1 VTWCRDP
8 QGAEAIASGVMAD
21 KLISGHNYSRIMP
34 TFRHFK
40 FVSVGIAIAL
50 SYTEPGASENLPS
63 LLQTE
68 SNLVKR
74 WDIQPAVAPIQRRLT
89 GFPLDSQKVGLQA
102 LGNTAQPMSPLGAVN
117 IVQSP
122 APTIPQ
128 PSSAQPEKNASE
140 SLNPSSNPLL
150 FPTQPEEVQI
160 QSTQSITLQQAL
172 ELARRNNRELQ
183 TAKLTLERERAALQ
197 EALAAEFPT
206 AGVSADF
213 TRTDSAQAE
222 LSNRR
227 QANNSLRQFLDD
239 QSPVSASFNTALEL
253 SYDLYTAG
261 RRPATIRAA
270 EEQVRF
276 QQLEVER
283 LSEEV
288 RLNAT
293 NAYYD
298 LQEADAQVEIARA
311 AVTDAAQS
319 LRDAQL
325 LERAG
330 LGTRFDILQ
339 AQVSLANANQDL
351 TRSISQQ
358 RIRRRQIVQ
367 LLSLAQSVEVS
378 AADPIEVADKWNLS
392 LEQSIILAYK
402 NRAEL
407 EQQLVQRDINEQQRR
422 IALAAI
428 RPQASLSASYNILG
442 VLNDNEGPADGLTLG
457 ARLRWNFFDGGAARA
472 RAEQAR
478 KNIAIAETR
487 FADQRN
493 QVRFEV
499 EQAFYQLNANA
510 QNIQTA
516 SFALQQAQESLR
528 LARLR
533 FQAGVG
539 TQTDVINQQTSLTR
553 ARVNQLTAILDYNR
567 ALAALQRSI
576 TNLPDSNLF
585 DLP

>member
-1 VTWCRDP
+1 MTWCRDP
-8 QGAEAIASGVMAD
+8 QGPDAIASGVMAD

-34 TFRHFK
+34 TFRHFR
-40 FVSVGIAIAL
+40 FVGVGVAIAL
-50 SYTEPGASENLPS
+50 SCTEPGASENLPS

-68 SNLVKR
+68 RNLVKR
-74 WDIQPAVAPIQRRLT
+74 WDTQPGVAPIQRRLT
-89 GFPLDSQKVGLQA
+89 GFPLDSQEVGLLA
-102 LGNTAQPMSPLGAVN
+102 KEDAAQPISPLGAVN

-122 APTIPQ
+122 APTTPQ
-128 PSSAQPEKNASE
+128 PSSAQPENNASE
-140 SLNPSSNPLL
+140 SLNPSPNPLL

-183 TAKLTLERERAALQ
+183 TAQLTLERERAALQ

-213 TRTDSAQAE
+213 SRTDSAQAE
-222 LSNRR
+222 LLNRR
-227 QANNSLRQFLDD
+227 QANNPQFLGD

-283 LSEEV
+283 LSEQL
-288 RLNAT
+288 RLNVT

-298 LQEADAQVEIARA
+298 LQEADAQVEITRA

-378 AADPIEVADKWNLS
+378 AADPIEVAGQWNLS

-402 NRAEL
+402 NRSEL

-472 RAEQAR
+472 RAEQAK

-487 FADQRN
+487 FANQRN

-510 QNIQTA
+510 QNIQTS
-516 SFALQQAQESLR
+516 SFALVQAEESLR

-567 ALAALQRSI
+567 ALAALQRAI